1 MAEETTLT
9 SMTPAQMMVVES
21 FASVT
26 SEEELAALMKVLK
39 KFYANRLEKELSKM
53 WDDESFGEKKLEK
66 LKSEHLRTPYRGQHA

>member
-9 SMTPAQMMVVES
+9 SMTPAQMIVVES

-39 KFYANRLEKELSKM
+39 KFYGYRRAWEAGERSGEVAISVSSHSMLS
-53 WDDESFGEKKLEK
+53 S
-66 LKSEHLRTPYRGQHA
+66 